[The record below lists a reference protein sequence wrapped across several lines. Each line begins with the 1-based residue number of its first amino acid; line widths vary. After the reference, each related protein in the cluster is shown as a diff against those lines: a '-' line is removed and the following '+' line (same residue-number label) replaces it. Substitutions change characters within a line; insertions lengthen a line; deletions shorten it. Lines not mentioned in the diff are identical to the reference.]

1 MSDKFVDVWHG
12 DILPEALEE
21 QNYYC
26 LLNKTEK
33 EKAASFIRPELQQK
47 YINTRGRLR
56 QVLGSY
62 LNIKP
67 QQINIQI
74 AEYGK
79 PFIEGA
85 ELFFNLSHTGNKL
98 VLAVSNTGEIGI
110 DLERYKQRHNLIGLV
125 KKCFS
130 ALEQDYWLGL
140 SESQKTIQFYRFWVR
155 KEAFVKAVGRGI
167 AIGLNQC
174 EVNPDDL
181 TRFLTIPSN
190 YGLLEDWKIVDVQ
203 LDKEDVCAMVVK
215 GIEFTYKQI
224 ELK

>member
-1 MSDKFVDVWHG
+1 MSDKFVDVWHA
-12 DILPEALEE
+12 DLLPEEAEE
-21 QNYYC
+21 QNYYL
-26 LLNKTEK
+26 LLNQAEK
-33 EKAASFIRPELQQK
+33 EKAASFIRPVLQQK
-47 YINTRGRLR
+47 YIKTRGILR

-67 QQINIQI
+67 QKISIQI

-98 VLAVSNTGEIGI
+98 VLAVSNTGEVGV
-110 DLERYKQRHNLIGLV
+110 DLEQYKQRHNLIGLV

-140 SESQKTIQFYRFWVR
+140 PESQKVIQFYRFWVR

-167 AIGLNQC
+167 AVGLNQC
-174 EVNPDDL
+174 EVNPHDL
-181 TRFLTIPSN
+181 SHFLTIPVS
-190 YGLLEDWKIVDVQ
+190 YGLVDEWKILEVQ
-203 LDKEDVCAMVVK
+203 LDKEDICAMVVK
-215 GIEFTYKQI
+215 DREYKYKQI